1 MKTVFDEVFISH
13 SLVKINLT
21 IKFLSLLTSGSFIFF
36 VSYLISLLNSLRM
49 LKDGSCNKQI
59 SISQAVLFVLFCFLF
74 FLGPHL
80 RHMEVPRPG
89 VELEL

>member
-49 LKDGSCNKQI
+49 LKDGSCNRSVYRKLYF
-59 SISQAVLFVLFCFLF
+59 LFGFVFCFF
-74 FLGPHL
+74 
-80 RHMEVPRPG
+80 
-89 VELEL
+89 

>member
-49 LKDGSCNKQI
+49 LKDGSCNRSLYPKLYF
-59 SISQAVLFVLFCFLF
+59 LFGFVFCFF
-74 FLGPHL
+74 
-80 RHMEVPRPG
+80 
-89 VELEL
+89 